1 MIEKDTSAYSAA
13 RKKYWST
20 LTQQERSDHARKMA
34 QAKSQNMSFEEK
46 RQHSLMMVKARK
58 ERPLPSA

>member
-1 MIEKDTSAYSAA
+1 MIEKDTSAYSNA

-34 QAKSQNMSFEEK
+34 MAKAQTMSYEDK
-46 RQHSLMMVKARK
+46 RAHALKMVQARK
-58 ERPLPSA
+58 ERPINP